1 MPLARRVAM
10 RYAKSGEPLDDLV
23 QVACLGLLKAI
34 DRFDPECG
42 NEFSSYAVPTMT
54 GELRRY
60 FRDCS
65 WPIHVPRREQECL
78 LAVRAHA
85 ADLTRKL
92 RRSPTPREIAEAAGL
107 ALEDVL
113 VALDTQIATRPSSL
127 DAELDEVD
135 TPSSRSNS
143 LGREDERFEL
153 AESRAA
159 ASRGLRLLAPR
170 EQQILYLRFFE
181 DMRQIEIGERLGM
194 SQMQVSRL
202 LRRAL
207 EHSRALAEAPP
218 QRDAP

>member
-10 RYAKSGEPLDDLV
+10 RYANSGEPLDDLV

-42 NEFSSYAVPTMT
+42 NEFSSYAVPTMA

-65 WPIHVPRREQECL
+65 WAIHVPRLEQERL

-85 ADLTRKL
+85 GELTRKL
-92 RRSPTPREIAEAAGL
+92 RRSPTPREIADAAGL
-107 ALEDVL
+107 PLEDVL
-113 VALDTQIATRPSSL
+113 AALDIETATRPSSL
-127 DAELDEVD
+127 DAELAEVD
-135 TPSSRSNS
+135 APTSRSNS

-159 ASRGLRLLAPR
+159 ASQGLRLLAPR

-181 DMRQIEIGERLGM
+181 DMRQIEIGERLGI

-207 EHSRALAEAPP
+207 EHSRALAGEPP
-218 QRDAP
+218 HRDGP